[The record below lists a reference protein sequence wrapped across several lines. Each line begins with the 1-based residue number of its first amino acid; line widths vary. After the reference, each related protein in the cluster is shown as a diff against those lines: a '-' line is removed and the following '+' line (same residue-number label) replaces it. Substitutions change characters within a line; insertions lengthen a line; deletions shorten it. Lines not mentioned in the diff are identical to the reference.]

1 MSDWN
6 IFCENKN
13 MFTMVK
19 DKKGFTFIEV
29 MVVVTIVEILAAVA
43 IAAYLDYSVKARISE
58 VTTAMDALAQAAVE
72 YHANNHLFPNADNA
86 SYADATAFA
95 VVSREYVNFT
105 YNSADRNNECMF
117 VAQFTNLNPVNGCN
131 LIMVISVDANQ
142 AYIKRYDG
150 HSTLPTKYMPR
161 K

>member
-1 MSDWN
+1 
-6 IFCENKN
+6 
-13 MFTMVK
+13 MFKMVK
-19 DKKGFTFIEV
+19 DKKGFTLLEV
-29 MVVVTIVEILAAVA
+29 MVVVTIVGILAAVA
-43 IAAYLDYSVKARISE
+43 IAAYVDYSSKARISE

-72 YHANNHLFPNADNA
+72 YHQSNHFFPNADNA

-131 LIMVISVDANQ
+131 LIMVISVDANK
-142 AYIKRYDG
+142 AYIKTYDE
-150 HSTLPTKYMPR
+150 HSTLPTRYMP
-161 K
+161 KK